1 MGSFELLAWGAYIGV
16 AGLLLVGALSLYVIA
31 DARAGLE
38 FALSVIVSTA
48 YVMVNL
54 GWVIPDDPAT
64 AERLLATVGLGSAAF
79 LGSLLTRLL
88 RVEHSERR
96 LKLSAYVLVVAGSI
110 GLLVSPALDSHSALW
125 LATVMV
131 ALCGVMGAL
140 VCLLAQWYGDRLAGL
155 VSVACLCVAFAGGGL
170 GWLALHRGESMPVLH
185 GFCAL
190 AASAYL
196 ALLATASWM
205 RYQYKLEMRLA
216 MRDRQTY
223 DPLTRMSSSTGPAKL
238 LNAAIKHAKQT
249 GSPIGVIS
257 ITISNLRA
265 LEALHGAEFANR
277 ALYALAWRLRSSST
291 GAEVVGRIGDD
302 AFLIIAGRLTDSR
315 RFAKRGPRL
324 VDELNRPI
332 SLGVATLSGGATMV
346 EWQAETGVG
355 VLWVDQ
361 EHLDTGR
368 VLSMARSLAVSALSF
383 NSRVARFDASRSN
396 IVEFASSS
404 RQ

>member
-1 MGSFELLAWGAYIGV
+1 MGSFELLAWGAYLGV
-16 AGLLLVGALSLYVIA
+16 AGLLLLGALSLYVIA
-31 DARAGLE
+31 NARAGLE
-38 FALSVIVSTA
+38 YALSVIVSTS
-48 YVMVNL
+48 YVAVNL
-54 GWVIPDDPAT
+54 GWVIPDDTVT
-64 AERLLATVGLGSAAF
+64 AQRLVATVGLGSAAF

-96 LKLSAYVLVVAGSI
+96 LKLSAYVLVGVGSA
-110 GLLVSPALDSHSALW
+110 GLLVSPVLDAHSALW
-125 LATVMV
+125 LAMVMV
-131 ALCGVMGAL
+131 AACGVMGAL
-140 VCLLAQWYGDRLAGL
+140 VCLLARWYGDRLAGL
-155 VSVACLCVAFAGGGL
+155 VAVACLCVSVAGGGL
-170 GWLALHRGESMPVLH
+170 AWLALHRGDAMPVLH
-185 GFCAL
+185 AICAL

-223 DPLTRMSSSTGPAKL
+223 DPLTRMSSSTGTAKL

-265 LEALHGAEFANR
+265 LEALHGGEFANR

-315 RFAKRGPRL
+315 RFARRGPQL
-324 VDELNRPI
+324 VDELNRTI
-332 SLGVATLSGGATMV
+332 SLGVATLSGGTTVV

-383 NSRVARFDASRSN
+383 NSRVARFDASRAN
-396 IVEFASSS
+396 IVEFSGTSLL
-404 RQ
+404 